1 MLVSGSLSGSRQS
14 LNFSWCISTTNY
26 RTNSYFMKDRFIY
39 HYRRTKSLLQRGLR
53 SLRVRGL
60 KASLAMLSPGLKQA
74 RAGYELR
81 FPNATEIESLCSADF
96 FCEKP
101 QVSLI
106 IPVHNHLELTKSCLS
121 SLLLQRN
128 AISFEVI
135 VVDDASSDGSF
146 EFLSGIEGLRL
157 VRMPSQSGYV
167 LASNKGAEQARAE
180 KLVFL
185 NNDTVVQTGWLD
197 ALLKI
202 FEQFPDTG
210 IAGAKLLYPNGRLQE
225 AGGAVFKDGS
235 VWNIGRFELADNARF
250 NYVREIDYVS
260 GAVLAIH
267 KKVFEELKGFDPHFA
282 PGYFED
288 TDLSMRV
295 RQSGLKIRYQPFSH
309 VVHLEGAT
317 SGTRLDSGMKAFQMP
332 HQIKFAKRW
341 QTVLAAYPARPETEQ
356 ENTALAFQTHK
367 KKVLVL
373 DEHTP
378 RINADSGS
386 LRLFHL
392 MQCLQN
398 QICDV
403 HFLATDLVFDSE
415 HTSCLQQQGIACY
428 YKPWTKSVFD
438 WLKENAHQFDLIIV
452 CRVGLM
458 TSVYDTL
465 RSAAPNS
472 RIIFDTVD
480 LHHIRETQQAELSKS
495 DSLAKQ
501 AQATKTMEYALIA
514 KCDETWV
521 VSDTEQISLQADFP
535 EKIIRRVSNIHP
547 IRHGSPGFKAR
558 KDILFVGNFRHPPN
572 QDGLQ
577 WFLENAWPKVHTLKP
592 EIRLNVIG
600 VAAPERLI
608 KLSAH
613 QNVMFHGHVDSIQS
627 QIDSARINIAP
638 LRYGAGAKGK
648 ISEALASG
656 LPSIATTV
664 AADGM
669 HVINNESIL
678 IADDAD
684 AFASSILG
692 LYQDEAQWNLL
703 SKNGYA
709 VAYEYF
715 SKATA
720 EKEMQQMFA

>member
-1 MLVSGSLSGSRQS
+1 MR
-14 LNFSWCISTTNY
+14 N
-26 RTNSYFMKDRFIY
+26 RFIY

-60 KASLAMLSPGLKQA
+60 KASLSMLSPRLKQA

-81 FPNATEIESLCSADF
+81 FPTAAEIESLGSADF
-96 FCEKP
+96 CCEKP
-101 QVSLI
+101 HVSLI

-135 VVDDASSDGSF
+135 VVDDASSDSSF
-146 EFLSGIEGLRL
+146 EFLSSIEGLRL
-157 VRMPSQSGYV
+157 IRMPSQSGYV
-167 LASNKGAEQARAE
+167 FASNKGAELARADM
-180 KLVFL
+180 LVFL
-185 NNDTVVQTGWLD
+185 NNDTIVQAGWLD

-235 VWNIGRFELADNARF
+235 VWNIGRFEQADNARF

-260 GAVLAIH
+260 GAVLAIR
-267 KKVFEELKGFDPHFA
+267 KNVFDALKGFDPHFA

-288 TDLSMRV
+288 TDLAMRV
-295 RQSGLKIRYQPFSH
+295 RQSGLKIRYQPFSQ

-317 SGTRLDSGMKAFQMP
+317 SGTRLDTGMKAFQVP
-332 HQIKFAKRW
+332 HQIKFFERW
-341 QTVLAAYPARPETEQ
+341 QTVLVAYPARPKTEQ
-356 ENTALAFQTHK
+356 ENTALPFQTQK
-367 KKVLVL
+367 KKLLIL

-378 RINADSGS
+378 HIDADSGS

-392 MQCLQN
+392 MKSLKN
-398 QICDV
+398 ELCDV
-403 HFLATDLVFDSE
+403 HFCPADLIFDNE
-415 HTSCLQQQGIACY
+415 HTSCLQQQGIDCY

-438 WLKENAHQFDLIIV
+438 WLKENAHQFDMIIV
-452 CRVGLM
+452 CRVALM

-465 RSAAPNS
+465 RTCAPNAKL
-472 RIIFDTVD
+472 IFDTVD
-480 LHHIRETQQAELSKS
+480 LHHIREAQEAELSKS

-501 AQATKTMEYALIA
+501 AQSTKEKEYALIA

-521 VSDTEQISLQADFP
+521 VSDTEYLGLHANFP
-535 EKIIRRVSNIHP
+535 GKTIRRISNIHP
-547 IRHGSPGFKAR
+547 IRLHTPSFSER

-577 WFLENAWPKVHTLKP
+577 WFLETTWPLIHAKRPDIVLNIVGASAP
-592 EIRLNVIG
+592 ENLIRLSEYMNV
-600 VAAPERLI
+600 V
-608 KLSAH
+608 
-613 QNVMFHGHVDSIQS
+613 FHGHVTDIEKH
-627 QIDSARINIAP
+627 IDNARINIAP

-648 ISEALASG
+648 ISQALASG
-656 LPSIATTV
+656 LPTIATTV

-669 HVINNESIL
+669 HLTDSESIL
-678 IADDAD
+678 LADDAE
-684 AFASSILG
+684 AFANALLA
-692 LYQDEAQWNLL
+692 LYEDESLWNSL
-703 SKNGYA
+703 SKNAYA
-709 VAYEYF
+709 IARKFF
-715 SKATA
+715 SELAVNHEIKSMLT
-720 EKEMQQMFA
+720 